1 MEREFMSS
9 RNIVIELSQV
19 SVRIGDAYI
28 LSNIDWTLRS
38 GENWAI
44 LGHNGA
50 GKTTFLSLVRGDI
63 WPSPHCGRRLYHLNG
78 KPQEGPIGFHEKTG
92 AVSTDLLDRYRI
104 NGWNLTGVEVV
115 CTGFNRTAFLY
126 EKPTDSM
133 LNRAEEVLAM
143 LGLEDL
149 SDRRILTLS
158 FGEAKKILIARAL
171 VHKPDILFIDE
182 FCAGLDAGSK
192 DKALGLIQLVA
203 EQGTQIICA
212 AHNVEQIP
220 DAITNLLTLESGRI
234 IACGPMAKRSIST
247 NIGPVKDTEHALEKT
262 NMPKLEYATGEAP
275 LIEIEKVD
283 IALGG
288 NCILKRIDWTV
299 KDGEN
304 WALLGPNGS
313 GKTTLLKLI
322 VGEERPV
329 WGGVIRRFGKDGLQ
343 TIDEIRR
350 HISLVTPD
358 FQADHMLRQT
368 ALEMVLSGFYGSVG
382 LPHEPTEEQILT
394 AQLWFKKL
402 GLQRI
407 ENHEVC
413 ALSYGQ
419 IRMLLIMR
427 ALVTNPRILI
437 LDEPTTGLDN
447 KAKNDVWKAVNQVI
461 EEGTSVI
468 YVTHAHKEIWPFIS
482 HVAILRNGRMI
493 FKGERKQWEN
503 SIFSTCQDIE

>member
-1 MEREFMSS
+1 MNSGK
-9 RNIVIELSQV
+9 ILVELSQV

-28 LSNIDWTLRS
+28 LSNIDWVLRS

-44 LGHNGA
+44 LGPNGA

-63 WPSPHCGRRLYHLNG
+63 WPTPEIGKRLYHVNG
-78 KPQEGPIGFHEKTG
+78 EPQFGPIGFHEKTG
-92 AVSTDLLDRYRI
+92 SVSSDLLDRYRT
-104 NGWNLTGVEVV
+104 NGWNLTGLEVV

-133 LNRAEEVLAM
+133 LNSAQEVLAM
-143 LGLEDL
+143 LNLEEL
-149 SDRRILTLS
+149 SDRRILTMS
-158 FGEAKKILIARAL
+158 FGEAKKVLIARAL
-171 VHKPDILFIDE
+171 VHQPDILFIDE
-182 FCAGLDAGSK
+182 FCAGLDARSK
-192 DKALGLIQLVA
+192 DRALSLIQLVA
-203 EQGTQIICA
+203 EQGKQIICA
-212 AHNVEQIP
+212 AHNVEEVP

-234 IACGPMAKRSIST
+234 IACGPMAKRSVST
-247 NIGPVKDTEHALEKT
+247 NTGPVKDTEHTLEKT
-262 NMPKLEYATGEAP
+262 NTPKLEYATGGP
-275 LIEIEKVD
+275 TLIEIEKVD
-283 IALGG
+283 MVVGG
-288 NCILKRIDWTV
+288 SCILKRIDWTV
-299 KDGEN
+299 KNGEN

-329 WGGVIRRFGKDGLQ
+329 WGGVIRRFGKDDLQ

-350 HISLVTPD
+350 RISLVTPD

-382 LPHEPTEEQILT
+382 LPHESTTEEQILT
-394 AQLWFKKL
+394 VQSWFKKL
-402 GLQRI
+402 GIQLI
-407 ENHEVC
+407 ENRQVC

-427 ALVTNPRILI
+427 ALVTNPRLLI
-437 LDEPTTGLDN
+437 LDEPTTGLDR

-468 YVTHAHKEIWPFIS
+468 YVTHDHMEIWPFIS

-503 SIFSTCQDIE
+503 SVFSISQDTE